1 MSQVSSAADD
11 ERGGEQPAPRAP
23 DRGRERDARTGQAS
37 AALRVQQQARWV
49 ELQLQR
55 AMERGDFDDLPG
67 HGKPLRDL
75 GREHDPDWW
84 LRRLVEREQL
94 TVLPPAL
101 QLRKDDAEL
110 DAHLDRITTER
121 EVRSELDDFN
131 RRVRHAR
138 MQLQGGPP
146 VITPLRDVEA
156 EVAAWSARRDGRRAA
171 RAEALRARREADE
184 ADGAD
189 GAARRTRPWWRR
201 HRRC

>member
-1 MSQVSSAADD
+1 MTAARDDHHDDADD
-11 ERGGEQPAPRAP
+11 ADPGAARAP

-37 AALRVQQQARWV
+37 AALRVQHQARWV

-67 HGKPLRDL
+67 YGKPLRDL

-84 LRRLVEREQL
+84 LKRLVEREQL

-101 QLRKDDAEL
+101 QLRKDDADLE
-110 DAHLDRITTER
+110 AHLDRLPTER
-121 EVRSELDDFN
+121 EVRYEVDDFN

-146 VITPLRDVEA
+146 VITPLRDVDA
-156 EVAAWSARRDGRRAA
+156 EVEAWRSRRAERRAA
-171 RAEALRARREADE
+171 QAEVLRVQREAEQAERRARR
-184 ADGAD
+184 
-189 GAARRTRPWWRR
+189 WWRR
-201 HRRC
+201 RG